1 MRRRWLMLAP
11 AVTLI
16 AAGVTAC
23 SGGNPLLGRDEE
35 CVAAVDD
42 NTATIEL
49 DQAENA
55 ALIAA
60 VATRRGLP
68 ARAVTIAIAT
78 AFQESK
84 LRNIDY
90 GDRDSVGL
98 FQQRPSQG
106 WGTVKQIMDREYA
119 IGKFFDALV
128 KIKNYRELDITV
140 AAQKV
145 QRSAFPDAYAQHEP
159 EARALAS
166 ALSGNSPHALTCEI
180 GNPEAGAEKLAANG
194 LTTSANRVR
203 KDVSNTYGSLSLGG
217 FAPAGV
223 TDGHRPGS
231 AHYEGRAIDVFFR
244 PINGDNNRRGWAL
257 AHYLVANA
265 DRLNIATVIFDE
277 KIWTARRSPDGWRDY
292 TVTSTTGNQDIL
304 LHRDHVHVDVA

>member
-1 MRRRWLMLAP
+1 MLAP